1 VSCEDTNDPYSFL
14 VLFKELLIIFFYI
27 PFTRND
33 DADNPDSLEE
43 VDPTSDMEAPLLS
56 DDEEGTNIETSAS
69 FADISVLSAHATNIM
84 NSALLPGEE
93 KQLKLPYHMALTV
106 KLWVVV
112 TGLAIV
118 SPSLGDILDLVG
130 CATGTLIAFIVPAL
144 LAFRLQGYS
153 HTAALILV
161 VGGVVGS
168 VGTFYSLKKLV
179 ADSI

>member
-1 VSCEDTNDPYSFL
+1 M
-14 VLFKELLIIFFYI
+14 IIFFYI
-27 PFTRND
+27 PFARD
-33 DADNPDSLEE
+33 DDDSPDTLEE
-43 VDPTSDMEAPLLS
+43 LDPPSDLEEPLLT
-56 DDEEGTNIETSAS
+56 DENEVSSIIETATS
-69 FADISVLSAHATNIM
+69 FADLSVLSAHATNIM

-118 SPSLGDILDLVG
+118 SPSLGDVLDLVG
-130 CATGTLIAFIVPAL
+130 CASGTLIAFVVPAC
-144 LAFRLQGYS
+144 LAFRLQGYT

-179 ADSI
+179 ADSISFVD